1 MPDGIHHIGVIV
13 RDIDTALNF
22 YGAGLGLEV
31 SERREVPEEGVEIAM
46 LPTGAGTIELITPLD
61 DASSIARSLKK
72 RGEGVHHVCVSV
84 GDIDAAM
91 KQLRAAGA
99 RLLSKDP
106 IVGAH
111 GIRRVFVHP
120 RSAHGVLIEVYEE

>member
-1 MPDGIHHIGVIV
+1 
-13 RDIDTALNF
+13 
-22 YGAGLGLEV
+22 
-31 SERREVPEEGVEIAM
+31 M

-61 DASSIARSLKK
+61 DASSIARSLEK
-72 RGEGVHHVCVSV
+72 RGEGVHHICVSV

-91 KQLRAAGA
+91 EQLRAAGA

-111 GIRRVFVHP
+111 GVRRVFVHP
-120 RSAHGVLIEVYEE
+120 KSAHGVLIELYEE